1 MAAAAVL
8 AAQEH
13 KRRKQFYDEEMRKLQ
28 GEYNETAKS
37 PADTLTQMLVDRDA
51 AMAATNDAVDSP
63 QESDSS
69 KLPDVPVEI
78 DSPEEVPQ
86 NVQPMTKGEGD
97 SRSSII
103 DGMLHKDPLLAAKE
117 LQAKARQQ
125 LEDKWAGMMAMGR
138 AIGRGQK
145 PSIHT
150 NKLKIMQN
158 NLREAYHG
166 YTCQVLVASLIFF
179 NFLVNVVE
187 SQILAEEGS
196 EISEIFFGF
205 EIFFTIVFTFEL
217 LTNMTANWFR
227 PFWMSGWNLFDFVV
241 VFISLLSMFLSNV
254 SGIATLRLLR
264 AFRVFRLFKR
274 LESLRKIISGLE
286 QAIPGCSN
294 AFFILILITAIYAI
308 LGKDFF
314 GEIHPYFKVFSAA
327 FFTLFQVMTGDS
339 WAEAVA
345 RPIIDEYPHA
355 SLYFISYILITS
367 VMLVNVVVAVL
378 LEKIVSTEEADEEV
392 QVAEADK
399 QNDVK
404 FLPQHAAW
412 ICDVPDKQ
420 QVVDLILSRVQSLQE
435 AETARQE
442 ENQLKFEEEDK
453 ARKKIISAAWAAK
466 EAELAEKALELQNL
480 AGGGNPE
487 ELGVVPEEETKPKKK
502 LKGIWKYQKLAR
514 RWYNS
519 NLIQFAIA
527 FVIFLNFILNAVEA
541 QYVVVPDDMVT
552 VFTIFE
558 DIFTVIFTVELSLNM
573 YAHWCWKFWSS
584 GWNIF
589 DFLVVTV
596 SLLAR
601 TLAGIP
607 GITQLRLVRAFR
619 VFRLVKRFK
628 ALRIILLAIEQALP
642 GCANAAAILVLV
654 TSIYAILGVEFFR
667 TFDSSSS
674 SDYFLNFT
682 SAFFSLF
689 QVLTGDS
696 WAEVIARP
704 FIDEVPWSVIYFVSY
719 ILVAG
724 VMLMNIVIA
733 VLLEK
738 IANVTINESDKEEE
752 EKLKAMKDA
761 VTAKHKEHE
770 RTTEEA
776 KTELEAPLPIK
787 AETTTEEEGEFDED
801 DDEPEAD
808 EEEKILKKSGE
819 ARMIT
824 DIQKIR
830 LNLSGCVD
838 IMTSRI
844 KGAFDLEEFDDPVQ
858 TGDPTLAEAANSVTH
873 GAKPTLGSVDNT
885 LPSAS
890 KWQEMD
896 SI

>member
-37 PADTLTQMLVDRDA
+37 PADTLTQMLVNRDA
-51 AMAATNDAVDSP
+51 AIAATNDAGDTP

-69 KLPDVPVEI
+69 KLEDTPVEI
-78 DSPEEVPQ
+78 DATEEVPQ
-86 NVQPMTKGEGD
+86 NVQPVAGAEGENHRRD
-97 SRSSII
+97 SIM
-103 DGMLHKDPLLAAKE
+103 DGMLYVDPLLAAKE

-125 LEDKWAGMMAMGR
+125 LEDKWSVMREFGR

-150 NKLKIMQN
+150 NKLKIMQD
-158 NLREAYHG
+158 NLREVYHG
-166 YTCQVLVASLIFF
+166 YTSQIVVAALIFF
-179 NFLVNVVE
+179 NFLVNIVE
-187 SQILAEEGS
+187 SQILPEEGS
-196 EISEIFFGF
+196 ETADVFFGF
-205 EIFFTIVFTFEL
+205 EIFFTIVFTMEL

-227 PFWMSGWNLFDFVV
+227 AFWMSGWNLFDFVV

-378 LEKIVSTEEADEEV
+378 LEKIVSTEEVDEEV

-420 QVVDLILSRVQSLQE
+420 QVVDLILSSVESLQGI
-435 AETARQE
+435 ETARRE

-453 ARKKIISAAWAAK
+453 IRKKIVAAAWAAK
-466 EAELAEKALELQNL
+466 EAEHTNPTTVEAPNKAD
-480 AGGGNPE
+480 GDKPE
-487 ELGVVPEEETKPKKK
+487 QPAVVPEELKPKKK
-502 LKGIWKYQKLAR
+502 TKGFWRYQKLAR
-514 RWYNS
+514 KWYNS
-519 NLIQFAIA
+519 NVIQFAIA

-541 QYVVVPDDMVT
+541 QAGMGMLPANLMRIYQADGVAHSKYIVVPDDMQD
-552 VFTIFE
+552 VFTVFE
-558 DIFTVIFTVELSLNM
+558 DIFTVIFTVELFLNM
-573 YAHWCWKFWSS
+573 YAHWCWKFWGS

-674 SDYFLNFT
+674 NDYFLNFT

-761 VTAKHKEHE
+761 VSAKHKEHE

-776 KTELEAPLPIK
+776 QVDPPPSK
-787 AETTTEEEGEFDED
+787 ATDGDQKEED
-801 DDEPEAD
+801 DEEDEPEAD
-808 EEEKILKKSGE
+808 EGHTIENPCFGHLLK
-819 ARMIT
+819 
-824 DIQKIR
+824 
-830 LNLSGCVD
+830 
-838 IMTSRI
+838 
-844 KGAFDLEEFDDPVQ
+844 
-858 TGDPTLAEAANSVTH
+858 
-873 GAKPTLGSVDNT
+873 
-885 LPSAS
+885 
-890 KWQEMD
+890 
-896 SI
+896 